1 MQEWFFRNQMMTNQR
16 KVQIMLNGTHKPFH
30 LEKENIQL
38 KSNNSATFLELSIS
52 EDLTLHIDEFFLF
65 SLD

>member
-1 MQEWFFRNQMMTNQR
+1 MTTNQR
-16 KVQIMLNGTHKPFH
+16 KFQFMLPRKHKPFH

-38 KSNNSATFLELSIS
+38 KSNNSVTFHELSIS
-52 EDLTLHIDEFFLF
+52 EDLTLHIDEFFLL

>member
-1 MQEWFFRNQMMTNQR
+1 MTTNQR
-16 KVQIMLNGTHKPFH
+16 KVQFMFRRKHKPFH

-38 KSNNSATFLELSIS
+38 KSNNSVTFHELSIS
-52 EDLTLHIDEFFLF
+52 EDLTLHIDEFFLL

>member
-1 MQEWFFRNQMMTNQR
+1 MLHR
-16 KVQIMLNGTHKPFH
+16 KHKPFH

-38 KSNNSATFLELSIS
+38 KSNNSVTFHELSIS
-52 EDLTLHIDEFFLF
+52 EDLTLHIDEFFLL